1 MSKLLPGEFMT
12 SEIVR
17 RAALLTVL
25 VTTLGGT
32 AIAQDDGF
40 ARGQALVSKMC
51 GECHAV
57 GRTGASPHAGAP
69 TFRSLDDRTDLDAF
83 TDRLRAGLQSA
94 HPDMP
99 SFRFSRDDARAVVAY
114 LRSIQGP

>member
-1 MSKLLPGEFMT
+1 MA
-12 SEIVR
+12 SEIVL
-17 RAALLTVL
+17 RAGLLIML
-25 VTTLGGT
+25 AATTGST
-32 AIAQDDGF
+32 AMAQDNAV
-40 ARGQALVSKMC
+40 ARGQTLVSKMC

-83 TDRLRAGLQSA
+83 TDRLRAGLQST

>member
-1 MSKLLPGEFMT
+1 MASTIMLRAVILLGLT
-12 SEIVR
+12 
-17 RAALLTVL
+17 AAM
-25 VTTLGGT
+25 
-32 AIAQDDGF
+32 ADAAAAQDDVE
-40 ARGQALVSKMC
+40 RGRALVTKLC

-69 TFRSLDDRTDLDAF
+69 TFRSLDDHTDLDEF
-83 TDRLRAGLQSA
+83 MDRLRAGLQST

-99 SFRFSRDDARAVVAY
+99 SFRFSRGDARAVVAY

>member
-1 MSKLLPGEFMT
+1 MA
-12 SEIVR
+12 SEIVL
-17 RAALLTVL
+17 RAGLLILLAATN
-25 VTTLGGT
+25 GGT
-32 AIAQDDGF
+32 AMAQDDEV
-40 ARGQALVSKMC
+40 ARGQTLVSKMC

-83 TDRLRAGLQSA
+83 TDQLRAGLQSA

-114 LRSIQGP
+114 LRSIQRP